1 MKVKKILAMLLSIC
15 MLAGCFS
22 VTVYA
27 QGSDIN
33 GGQILPSDLL
43 FNKFYTGRNIFNM
56 ELPINSLNLDNGTY
70 PDENHPVVNATENG
84 LNFNAQNGQMTISN
98 PNDSLS
104 ESYLKLG
111 DYYPYLVT
119 DLEVIDQNGGNGQSV
134 SSIEFAK
141 DRDNRV
147 AITYGTPDNSED
159 EDSIPESATGDLIT
173 SIDMASDFLN
183 NPEHSIEKTTANGTD
198 VSKADETL
206 VFSNAMNQ
214 TCESIVRI
222 GELSQQSVIIA
233 GINEQVKNKY
243 TANAL
248 IHLGKDPGNR
258 IIVAQRTNGTLSI
271 EVFKDGKSV
280 TNQTLKSDGIAAPYT
295 LKLKVDNN
303 ILTVFREK
311 DGVEEKCGSL
321 DVSPYID
328 LTDPAVAANYDV
340 YVGARLGINEKITFS
355 KADIYEMYS
364 DKEEILN
371 QIDMSSDFLN
381 SPEHSIAVTAANG
394 TDVTKGD
401 NSVVFSNAV
410 NETRESI
417 IRVGPLSD
425 NSVIIADVASQVKN
439 TYTANALIHL
449 GSDPANRVVLAQ
461 RCNGTMTIE
470 VFKDGKSVTNKT
482 LISNGLAAPYTLKMA
497 VQGNLLTVYREKDGQ
512 EEICG
517 SLDMS
522 PYFDF
527 TDPEIAKNFDVHVG
541 ARLGINEKVE
551 FSQAKIIKLKKP
563 VEIKT
568 DYNGYWLRIYKNG
581 SVVYEKQLD
590 TTVFDGP
597 YTLRVTQVGQYL
609 NFWKVIE
616 GKPYY
621 LATEDISSYF
631 NMRDSAV
638 YEDFDVYIGARLPA
652 NTNLTIAGAEQYLT
666 GGDGQADPKPIHN
679 SDGTILCQDN
689 KIWLTMSIRGYGPL
703 PDSFQGI
710 YSIDLETFEVEL
722 VSTVISDKG
731 DGVKRQYY
739 ASDICYNPNTDEWY
753 YITTSHGEDHK
764 LYYGQFEEDPRN
776 NKINEVKVSLL
787 EYPSVSN
794 EEDASLIYDEQSGK
808 WRLAYCKNRGGYQ
821 LQISESDSWN
831 GPYTEIY
838 TYEQTSCT
846 GIMIQKIYG
855 KYWVFT
861 GRGNDSYDVLTY
873 PELEFVGNLQQD
885 RTTGNSYN
893 VWPVMLPLTI
903 DGETKYF
910 MLSFDR
916 NQVDGISGYSYG
928 RLYLYE
934 AELPFCM
941 RETQEI
947 ETEDILTA
955 QIDMSTDFLNNPEHS
970 VEKTTANGADVT
982 QDGNTLVISNS
993 AGDTRESIVRVGKL
1007 ENNIT
1012 VEAEIS
1018 EQINK
1023 SYTANALIHFGKD
1036 AGNRIIIA
1044 QRSNGAGNKALSA
1057 EIFQNG
1063 KSVKMINLRSD
1074 SAQAPYTLKVT
1085 VNNSVLEIY
1094 RIKDSEEQYCGS
1106 FDVSEFLDL
1115 SDPETA
1121 ANYDVYV
1128 GARLGNGE
1136 KVAFSKALIT
1146 KSVAVSPPDFS
1157 GNGSGTVTD
1166 PYVITSASQLD
1177 EIRNKLD
1184 ANYILN
1190 NSIDLSGYDNWTP
1203 IGTKE
1208 VPFTGSLNGNG
1219 YKITGLNIDSPEYKD
1234 NGLFGYTSN
1243 SSNISNLNV
1252 IAKSINGHFNSGVIV
1267 GTNYGT
1273 ISSCYAGGEVTGYS
1287 AAGIIAGTNYGTITK
1302 CSSNGT
1308 VSLTGTANAGGITG
1322 NNKGTVTECYSS
1334 AAVDGKVNVGGLIG
1348 YNDEGKVSDCYAYGN
1363 TSGSSYIGGLIG
1375 NGYNG
1380 SVTNCYAYGNVS
1392 GTINVGGLMG
1402 FSDGKVNN
1410 SFAVN
1415 TVSGSDT
1422 VGGLIGRN
1430 NINSSILNSYAATD
1444 TSSEC
1449 AGSLIGEN
1457 YGLFD
1462 SCAAIGGVKP
1472 IYNIYDSGKVTSDLP
1487 NFKSADTYADGKLS
1501 SYDMQNI
1508 WNIDSEI
1515 NNGYPYLINTPEIID
1530 SIPVTAATDKSV
1542 YEVNSEFIVTI
1553 TTPDNVSDISIYNEY
1568 GNDIGK
1574 RLVDIIDNNNGS
1586 FTFKY
1591 AIKFGTKGDRTI
1603 NIGILENGSDTYK
1616 YATQFNVKIAASVAM
1631 EEIDA
1636 QINSAY
1642 LSNGT
1647 HVAIA
1652 GHNFNLTVVTNKGV
1666 SDIALYNEY
1675 GSQFGKTLVNKT
1687 VDGDNIIWEY
1697 SLNIG
1702 SKGMRTITV
1711 KAYDYNCELSDAQAQ
1726 VKVSVVK

>member
-1 MKVKKILAMLLSIC
+1 M
-15 MLAGCFS
+15 F
-22 VTVYA
+22 
-27 QGSDIN
+27 Q
-33 GGQILPSDLL
+33 
-43 FNKFYTGRNIFNM
+43 
-56 ELPINSLNLDNGTY
+56 
-70 PDENHPVVNATENG
+70 
-84 LNFNAQNGQMTISN
+84 
-98 PNDSLS
+98 
-104 ESYLKLG
+104 
-111 DYYPYLVT
+111 
-119 DLEVIDQNGGNGQSV
+119 
-134 SSIEFAK
+134 
-141 DRDNRV
+141 
-147 AITYGTPDNSED
+147 
-159 EDSIPESATGDLIT
+159 
-173 SIDMASDFLN
+173 
-183 NPEHSIEKTTANGTD
+183 
-198 VSKADETL
+198 
-206 VFSNAMNQ
+206 
-214 TCESIVRI
+214 
-222 GELSQQSVIIA
+222 
-233 GINEQVKNKY
+233 
-243 TANAL
+243 
-248 IHLGKDPGNR
+248 
-258 IIVAQRTNGTLSI
+258 
-271 EVFKDGKSV
+271 
-280 TNQTLKSDGIAAPYT
+280 
-295 LKLKVDNN
+295 
-303 ILTVFREK
+303 
-311 DGVEEKCGSL
+311 
-321 DVSPYID
+321 
-328 LTDPAVAANYDV
+328 
-340 YVGARLGINEKITFS
+340 
-355 KADIYEMYS
+355 
-364 DKEEILN
+364 
-371 QIDMSSDFLN
+371 
-381 SPEHSIAVTAANG
+381 
-394 TDVTKGD
+394 
-401 NSVVFSNAV
+401 
-410 NETRESI
+410 
-417 IRVGPLSD
+417 
-425 NSVIIADVASQVKN
+425 
-439 TYTANALIHL
+439 
-449 GSDPANRVVLAQ
+449 
-461 RCNGTMTIE
+461 
-470 VFKDGKSVTNKT
+470 
-482 LISNGLAAPYTLKMA
+482 
-497 VQGNLLTVYREKDGQ
+497 
-512 EEICG
+512 
-517 SLDMS
+517 
-522 PYFDF
+522 
-527 TDPEIAKNFDVHVG
+527 
-541 ARLGINEKVE
+541 
-551 FSQAKIIKLKKP
+551 
-563 VEIKT
+563 
-568 DYNGYWLRIYKNG
+568 
-581 SVVYEKQLD
+581 
-590 TTVFDGP
+590 
-597 YTLRVTQVGQYL
+597 
-609 NFWKVIE
+609 NFWI
-616 GKPYY
+616 
-621 LATEDISSYF
+621 
-631 NMRDSAV
+631 
-638 YEDFDVYIGARLPA
+638 
-652 NTNLTIAGAEQYLT
+652 
-666 GGDGQADPKPIHN
+666 
-679 SDGTILCQDN
+679 
-689 KIWLTMSIRGYGPL
+689 
-703 PDSFQGI
+703 
-710 YSIDLETFEVEL
+710 
-722 VSTVISDKG
+722 
-731 DGVKRQYY
+731 
-739 ASDICYNPNTDEWY
+739 
-753 YITTSHGEDHK
+753 
-764 LYYGQFEEDPRN
+764 
-776 NKINEVKVSLL
+776 
-787 EYPSVSN
+787 
-794 EEDASLIYDEQSGK
+794 
-808 WRLAYCKNRGGYQ
+808 
-821 LQISESDSWN
+821 
-831 GPYTEIY
+831 
-838 TYEQTSCT
+838 
-846 GIMIQKIYG
+846 
-855 KYWVFT
+855 
-861 GRGNDSYDVLTY
+861 
-873 PELEFVGNLQQD
+873 
-885 RTTGNSYN
+885 
-893 VWPVMLPLTI
+893 
-903 DGETKYF
+903 
-910 MLSFDR
+910 
-916 NQVDGISGYSYG
+916 
-928 RLYLYE
+928 
-934 AELPFCM
+934 
-941 RETQEI
+941 
-947 ETEDILTA
+947 
-955 QIDMSTDFLNNPEHS
+955 
-970 VEKTTANGADVT
+970 
-982 QDGNTLVISNS
+982 
-993 AGDTRESIVRVGKL
+993 
-1007 ENNIT
+1007 
-1012 VEAEIS
+1012 
-1018 EQINK
+1018 
-1023 SYTANALIHFGKD
+1023 
-1036 AGNRIIIA
+1036 
-1044 QRSNGAGNKALSA
+1044 
-1057 EIFQNG
+1057 
-1063 KSVKMINLRSD
+1063 
-1074 SAQAPYTLKVT
+1074 
-1085 VNNSVLEIY
+1085 
-1094 RIKDSEEQYCGS
+1094 
-1106 FDVSEFLDL
+1106 
-1115 SDPETA
+1115 
-1121 ANYDVYV
+1121 YDVYV